1 MHTCCWET
9 WSEGCIVDLCSVDVI
24 FLHHKLLFV
33 LHVYLTKTMVGTI
46 QLVVQRSLK
55 YHRVQCTTAVFL
67 KQPIQFVVS
76 GSCPN
81 FHISCYMFCHVLGCP
96 SHTCQFENIV
106 SNVHTSCQHT
116 LCQELVRQ
124 LKMTARNPLDLWTT
138 TLLQVVQ
145 YTPVKSLFIEGTST
159 CCISDTHIGY

>member
-81 FHISCYMFCHVLGCP
+81 FHISCLHVLPCAWLSKSYLSVWKHCFKC
-96 SHTCQFENIV
+96 SHKLSTYIV
-106 SNVHTSCQHT
+106 SRVGQATKNDSKKSIRSLNNNFVTSCTVHP
-116 LCQELVRQ
+116 C
-124 LKMTARNPLDLWTT
+124 
-138 TLLQVVQ
+138 
-145 YTPVKSLFIEGTST
+145 
-159 CCISDTHIGY
+159 